1 MIYLFDNT
9 SSEFIKKYINPLEYT
24 DVLYFSPSATMDMV
38 ETMTT
43 ALEAADWIFLHRS
56 FEAEYEDEY
65 YMIAEDIADW
75 GKKVPLLIFSDGD
88 MPEPV
93 INKQTATYI
102 QSFKKSEFY
111 SSLPGFLTS
120 IRAKGRTDIQVLL
133 TKSWQDDTSNGEM
146 QEQHNI
152 YALGK
157 EILMGIRALNQDD
170 EVGSYIDLER
180 LKSILDYS
188 QPEIGIQ
195 TETILADVENG
206 VLKVGKIRELI
217 NKVIDSYNNYGK
229 NIYTWTR

>member
-1 MIYLFDNT
+1 
-9 SSEFIKKYINPLEYT
+9 
-24 DVLYFSPSATMDMV
+24 
-38 ETMTT
+38 
-43 ALEAADWIFLHRS
+43 
-56 FEAEYEDEY
+56 
-65 YMIAEDIADW
+65 
-75 GKKVPLLIFSDGD
+75 

-146 QEQHNI
+146 QEQPNI

>member
-24 DVLYFSPSATMDMV
+24 DVLYFSPSATMDML

-56 FEAEYEDEY
+56 FEAEFEDEY

-120 IRAKGRTDIQVLL
+120 IRAKGRTDSQVLL
-133 TKSWQDDTSNGEM
+133 TKSWQNGTSNSKM
-146 QEQHNI
+146 QEQPNI

-195 TETILADVENG
+195 TETILAEVENG

>member
-9 SSEFIKKYINPLEYT
+9 SSEFIKEYINPLEYT
-24 DVLYFSPSATMDMV
+24 DVLYFSPSATMDML

-56 FEAEYEDEY
+56 FEAEFEDEY

-102 QSFKKSEFY
+102 QSFKKREFY

-133 TKSWQDDTSNGEM
+133 TKSWQDGTFSGEM
-146 QEQHNI
+146 QEQPNI
-152 YALGK
+152 YVLGK

-195 TETILADVENG
+195 TETILAEVENG

>member
-1 MIYLFDNT
+1 
-9 SSEFIKKYINPLEYT
+9 
-24 DVLYFSPSATMDMV
+24 MDML

-43 ALEAADWIFLHRS
+43 ALETADWIFLHRS
-56 FEAEYEDEY
+56 FEAEFEDEY

-111 SSLPGFLTS
+111 SSLPGLLTS
-120 IRAKGRTDIQVLL
+120 IRATGRTDIRVLL
-133 TKSWQDDTSNGEM
+133 TKSWSDVTSNGEM
-146 QEQHNI
+146 QEQPNI

-170 EVGSYIDLER
+170 EVGSHIDLER

-195 TETILADVENG
+195 TETILAEVENG

>member
-9 SSEFIKKYINPLEYT
+9 SSEFIKKYINPLVYT
-24 DVLYFSPSATMDMV
+24 DVLYFSPSATMDML

-56 FEAEYEDEY
+56 FEAEFEDEY

-133 TKSWQDDTSNGEM
+133 TKSWQNGTSNSKM
-146 QEQHNI
+146 QEQPNI

-195 TETILADVENG
+195 TETILAEVENG

>member
-24 DVLYFSPSATMDMV
+24 DVLYFSPSATMDML

-56 FEAEYEDEY
+56 FEAEFEDEY

-133 TKSWQDDTSNGEM
+133 TKSWQNGTSNSKM
-146 QEQHNI
+146 QVQPNI

-195 TETILADVENG
+195 TETILAEVENG

>member
-102 QSFKKSEFY
+102 QSYKKSEFY
-111 SSLPGFLTS
+111 SSLPGFLSS
-120 IRAKGRTDIQVLL
+120 IRANGKTDIQVLL
-133 TKSWQDDTSNGEM
+133 TKSWANNPANSEM
-146 QEQHNI
+146 QEHPNI
-152 YALGK
+152 SELGK
-157 EILMGIRALNQDD
+157 ELLVGIRALNQDD
-170 EVGSYIDLER
+170 KASSYIDLEK
-180 LKSILDYS
+180 LKLILDYS

-195 TETILADVENG
+195 TETILAEVENG